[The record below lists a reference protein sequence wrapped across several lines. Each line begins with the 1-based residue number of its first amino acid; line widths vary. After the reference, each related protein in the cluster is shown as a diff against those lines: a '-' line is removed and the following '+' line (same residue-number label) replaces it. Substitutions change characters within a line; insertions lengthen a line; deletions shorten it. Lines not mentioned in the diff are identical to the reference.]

1 MLYTSL
7 EELDADDCSFAF
19 IHWMLCSRH
28 IHYYL
33 VYIPCLRVLST
44 FLLFQFPLP
53 NHKSR
58 SPFPPPALVA
68 NDDLSCPQHVF
79 DSCQT
84 TPVAAVAEG
93 ASLLNMQGVLQ
104 QPFTWALQV
113 RPGESSGTR
122 ACIDTLSRVLS
133 ILASVPTRHGCC
145 ASGNFHRNCD
155 QEDDDTDE
163 LMDVWSLARAY
174 CGATC
179 TLFGSGGEEV
189 LI

>member
-1 MLYTSL
+1 M
-7 EELDADDCSFAF
+7 
-19 IHWMLCSRH
+19 
-28 IHYYL
+28 
-33 VYIPCLRVLST
+33 
-44 FLLFQFPLP
+44 
-53 NHKSR
+53 
-58 SPFPPPALVA
+58 
-68 NDDLSCPQHVF
+68 
-79 DSCQT
+79 
-84 TPVAAVAEG
+84 AEG

-163 LMDVWSLARAY
+163 LMDVWSSARAY
-174 CGATC
+174 CGATW
-179 TLFGSGGEEV
+179 TLSGSGGEEV
-189 LI
+189 LIWWQSACERGWYCKTTGQHVLLALRCMHVVVSPGLKS